1 MRNTAAYFGP
11 IVRPVAVLTLLAFTV
26 SCATTQLPPISAA
39 GAGFKPLPDEQALW
53 EESRGEEEQ
62 LLEKVSLYE
71 DPLLESYLQGVVVRL
86 TPRGMAANQ
95 EVHYR
100 VRVVED
106 PTLNAFAYP
115 HGAIY
120 VHTGLLARIENEDQL
135 ATILG
140 HEMTHVEGRHMLR
153 HQRSAHNKAIGL
165 TIASVAAS
173 VVVAAAESNALDNG
187 HWGDA
192 AAIDAMGDLIV
203 GLGLQLAFVAAVN
216 GYGRGLETEA
226 DNGGFALMAASG
238 YQLNE
243 APKVYELLKQDYGEP
258 KKMEAFFFG
267 NHPRLSERV
276 ENSKHYAVTHAS
288 NAPENAADRK
298 AIDPDLFARRIR
310 PVVRDDAGLNIELGR
325 LKIADEELTRALA
338 WMPKDALTRV
348 YIGRLRVAQATE
360 EKDEKQQARLR
371 TEAGASFKKAVELEP
386 KLSGPH
392 RELGIFLHN
401 QEDYKGSCRELKRY
415 VELAPDA
422 DDADD
427 MKAHIAELKSGGY
440 CR

>member
-1 MRNTAAYFGP
+1 MRKIAYF
-11 IVRPVAVLTLLAFTV
+11 RPVAVLTLCAVLAMTACV
-26 SCATTQLPPISAA
+26 TTQLPPISAS
-39 GAGFKPLPDEQALW
+39 GAGFKPLPDEQSLW
-53 EESRGEEEQ
+53 EQSREEEEQ
-62 LLEKVSLYE
+62 LLEKASLYE

-86 TPRGMAANQ
+86 TPRGMADNP

-100 VRVVED
+100 VRVIED

-120 VHTGLLARIENEDQL
+120 VHTGLLARLENEDQL
-135 ATILG
+135 ATVLG

-153 HQRSAHNKAIGL
+153 YQRAAHNKAVGW

-173 VVVAAAESNALDNG
+173 VAVAVAEGDAAEHG

-192 AAIDAMGDLIV
+192 AAIDVFGNLLAD
-203 GLGLQLAFVAAVN
+203 LGLQLAYLASVN

-226 DNGGFALMAASG
+226 DNGGFAKMAVAG
-238 YQLNE
+238 YELNE
-243 APKVYELLKQDYGEP
+243 APKVYETLKEDHGEP
-258 KKMEAFFFG
+258 RKMEAFFFG
-267 NHPRLSERV
+267 SHPRLTERV
-276 ENSKHYAVTHAS
+276 ENSKHYASAHTADQ
-288 NAPENAADRK
+288 AKDRK
-298 AIDPDLFARRIR
+298 GIDPDLFARRIR

-325 LKIADEELTRALA
+325 LKIAQDELTKALA
-338 WMPKDALTRV
+338 WMPKDSLTRV
-348 YIGRLRVAQATE
+348 YLGRLRIAQAAE
-360 EKDEKQQARLR
+360 EKDEKQQAQLR
-371 TEAGASFKKAVELEP
+371 TEAGEAFKQAVQLDP

-401 QEDYKGSCRELKRY
+401 QEDYKGSCRELRRY
-415 VELAPDA
+415 VELAPQA

-427 MKAHIAELKSGGY
+427 MRAHIAELKSGGY

>member
-1 MRNTAAYFGP
+1 MRKTAYF
-11 IVRPVAVLTLLAFTV
+11 RPVAVLTLLLLTA
-26 SCATTQLPPISAA
+26 SCVTTQLPPISAS
-39 GAGFKPLPDEQALW
+39 GAGFKPLPDEQSLW
-53 EESRGEEEQ
+53 DDSREEEEQ

-86 TPRGMAANQ
+86 TPRGMAENP
-95 EVHYR
+95 EIHYR

-140 HEMTHVEGRHMLR
+140 HEMTHVDGRHMLR
-153 HQRSAHNKAIGL
+153 HQRSAHNKAVGL

-173 VVVAAAESNALDNG
+173 VALAAAEINAEDHG

-192 AAIDAMGDLIV
+192 AAIDVMGDLIV
-203 GLGLQLAFVAAVN
+203 SLGLQLAFVAAVN

-226 DNGGFALMAASG
+226 DNGGFAKMAASG
-238 YQLNE
+238 YALNE

-258 KKMEAFFFG
+258 RKMEAFFFG

-276 ENSKHYAVTHAS
+276 ENSKHYAVTHTTAE
-288 NAPENAADRK
+288 PTDRK

-325 LKIADEELTRALA
+325 LKIAQDELTRALA

-348 YIGRLRVAQATE
+348 YLGRLRMAQAGE
-360 EKDEKQQARLR
+360 EKDEKEQKRLR
-371 TEAGASFKKAVELEP
+371 TEAGEAFRKAVELEP

-392 RELGIFLHN
+392 RDLGIYLHN

-427 MKAHIAELKSGGY
+427 MRAHIAELKRGGY

>member
-1 MRNTAAYFGP
+1 MRNTAYF
-11 IVRPVAVLTLLAFTV
+11 RPAAVLTLLALTV

-39 GAGFKPLPDEQALW
+39 GAGFKPLPDEQTLW
-53 EESRGEEEQ
+53 DESREEEEQ
-62 LLEKVSLYE
+62 LLDKVSLYE

-86 TPRGMAANQ
+86 TPRGMAANP

-153 HQRSAHNKAIGL
+153 HQRSAHNKAVGL

-173 VVVAAAESNALDNG
+173 VVVAAAEVNALDNG

-192 AAIDAMGDLIV
+192 AAIDVMGDLIV
-203 GLGLQLAFVAAVN
+203 GLGLQLAFLAAVN

-226 DNGGFALMAASG
+226 DNGGFAKMAAAG
-238 YQLNE
+238 YTLGE
-243 APKVYELLKQDYGEP
+243 APKVYELLKQDFGEP
-258 KKMEAFFFG
+258 RKMEAFFFG
-267 NHPRLSERV
+267 NHPRLTERV
-276 ENSKHYAVTHAS
+276 ENSKRYAGTHT
-288 NAPENAADRK
+288 AAEAVDRK
-298 AIDPDLFARRIR
+298 EIDPDLFARRIR

-325 LKIADEELTRALA
+325 LKIAEEELTRALT
-338 WMPKDALTRV
+338 WMPKDSLTRV
-348 YIGRLRVAQATE
+348 YLGRLRLAQAGE

-371 TEAGASFKKAVELEP
+371 TEAGEAFQQAVQLEP

-392 RELGIFLHN
+392 RELAIFLHN
-401 QEDYKGSCRELKRY
+401 QEDYKGSCRELRRY

-422 DDADD
+422 DDAEE
-427 MKAHIAELKSGGY
+427 MKDHIAELKSGGY